1 LKGNWLKSTGQKLI
15 SEIMK
20 RKSIKLLIAI
30 IILTVVS
37 CNGPDTVVTDFV
49 NTDGSVT
56 RKIEMKSN
64 EGNAEKRFRISDL
77 KVPID
82 NTWTIRDSIEV
93 GKKGDTTW
101 VKRAEKLFK
110 SAEDINLAY
119 KSDSGAN
126 KEFTRHSEF
135 KKRFKWFNTEYRFC
149 EIIDNRFSFEYPV
162 KDFLNKEELN
172 YFYSPDNLKHDKE
185 NGSDSLKFR
194 ALADTINL
202 KTDKWTAKN
211 LVSGWISEFSKLT
224 AGKSDSGISY
234 QALKS
239 HEDKF
244 VVLIEQNDKNFDSLW
259 KNGIL
264 LKELIGKQNALRYK
278 TEADSALSIVS
289 NNLLANF
296 GEYTIRI
303 VMPGKLIGT
312 NGFIDSSRILLWP
325 VKSDFF
331 ITGPYEMWAESKMS
345 NKWAWIVSGLFV
357 AFVISGVILRITK
370 KD

>member
-1 LKGNWLKSTGQKLI
+1 
-15 SEIMK
+15 MK
-20 RKSIKLLIAI
+20 RKSFKLLITI

-49 NTDGSVT
+49 HTDGSVT
-56 RKIEMKSN
+56 RKIEMKSK
-64 EGNAEKRFRISDL
+64 EGNAEKRFRTSEL
-77 KVPID
+77 GVPID
-82 NTWTIRDSIEV
+82 NTWTIRDSIEI

-101 VKRAEKLFK
+101 VKRGEKLFK
-110 SAEDINLAY
+110 SVEEINLAY

-126 KEFTRHSEF
+126 KEFTRHAGF
-135 KKRFKWFNTEYRFC
+135 KKRFKWFNTEYRFS

-162 KDFLNKEELN
+162 KDFLKKEELN

-185 NGSDSLKFR
+185 NGVDSLKYR
-194 ALADTINL
+194 ALADTINS

-211 LVSGWISEFSKLT
+211 FVSGWIVEFSKLT
-224 AGKSDSGISY
+224 AGKPDSGISY
-234 QALKS
+234 KALKS

-244 VVLIEQNDKNFDSLW
+244 LDLIEQNDKKFDSLW
-259 KNGIL
+259 NNGIL
-264 LKELIGKQNALRYK
+264 LKDLIGKQNALRYK
-278 TEADSALSIVS
+278 SEADSALSIVT

-296 GEYTIRI
+296 GEYTVRI
-303 VMPGKLIGT
+303 SMPGKLIGT

-331 ITGPYEMWAESKMS
+331 ITEPYEMWAESKLT
-345 NKWAWIVSGLFV
+345 NNWAWIVSGLFL
-357 AFVISGVILRITK
+357 AFVLSGVILRVTK